1 MIIFDNKSQRLIFS
15 GLLKFFDI
23 LLCPNMEYQK
33 PKTYYQ
39 SKTNFI
45 HGTYN
50 RMKLDVYDNKKFIGK
65 IDCEFMVPLNMVW
78 NNKDEENLCICL
90 HLQL

>member
-1 MIIFDNKSQRLIFS
+1 
-15 GLLKFFDI
+15 
-23 LLCPNMEYQK
+23 MEFQK

-50 RMKLDVYDNKKFIGK
+50 RMKLDVYDNKKYIGK
-65 IDCEFMVPLNMVW
+65 IDCEFMAPFNMV
-78 NNKDEENLCICL
+78 
-90 HLQL
+90 